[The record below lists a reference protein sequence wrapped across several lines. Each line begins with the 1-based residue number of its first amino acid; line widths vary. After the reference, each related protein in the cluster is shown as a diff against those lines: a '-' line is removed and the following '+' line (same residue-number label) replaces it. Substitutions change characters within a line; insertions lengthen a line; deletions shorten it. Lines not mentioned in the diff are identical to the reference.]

1 MFGTAVRNAARSNPI
16 RSTASVTSPAGDAIA
31 FRGRQEPAIHVNE
44 SIPTYLLAPHTSP
57 HDAVRAAAS
66 SHSDAISSGVMRAPA
81 VDETLAAAQE
91 TRRKSALA
99 TTKALRACKK
109 PHRTGTL
116 ESMFASLRLVRIANR
131 S

>member
-1 MFGTAVRNAARSNPI
+1 MTKGDTPTSISGCSELLSGMRPDPNPI

-81 VDETLAAAQE
+81 VDETLAAAAGDATE
-91 TRRKSALA
+91 ERPGNHESA
-99 TTKALRACKK
+99 
-109 PHRTGTL
+109 
-116 ESMFASLRLVRIANR
+116 
-131 S
+131 